1 MSGALIQLVSKGAQ
15 DMYINSEEG
24 HSFFRMKFTRHTNFS
39 QAPKLIKTVTDKDPT
54 FTVPVLGDLINCLWF
69 EGLEK
74 NSNVSSNLLYNST
87 IDLYIGGQKIDSQHY
102 DYYADIWPNYLAE
115 TWTKQEELTNKT
127 STSNRNFQ
135 PLHFFFCDHGA
146 FLPLVSLTHHQV
158 EVRINFDET
167 SLVGYGASQKR
178 INVYGNYIY
187 LDKEERESLV
197 KRQMD
202 FIITQTQKVEFPLSN
217 VVDNTI
223 QTTGGYNDLDLSSFN
238 HPVKSIFFGY
248 SATNVD
254 PTNDRFTFRN
264 ADIHLNGT
272 PLLENMTPTYFHT
285 VQSYYKSKYGK
296 IDFRVDS
303 EDLMY
308 TRYFVYHFGMN
319 ASDYNPSGTCNF
331 SRLDNAKLIL
341 RGVEKGNFRGRQDDI
356 SVFALNYNVLR
367 IKDGLAGILF
377 GN

>member
-15 DMYINSEEG
+15 DIYLNSEEG

-39 QAPKLIKTVTDKDPT
+39 QAPKLIKTITDNDPV
-54 FTVPVLGDLINCLWF
+54 FTVPVYGDLINCLWF
-69 EGLEK
+69 EGLDK

-87 IDLYIGGQKIDSQHY
+87 IDLYVGGQKIDSQHY
-102 DYYADIWPNYLAE
+102 DYYADIWPNYLSE
-115 TWTKQEELTNKT
+115 TWVKQEELTNKT

-146 FLPLVSLTHHQV
+146 FLPLVSLAHHQV

-167 SLVGYGASQKR
+167 SLIGYGASQKR

-202 FIITQTQKVEFPLSN
+202 FVITQTQKINFPMSN
-217 VVDNTI
+217 VFDNSI
-223 QTTGGYNDLDLSSFN
+223 QTAGGYNDLDIGAFN
-238 HPVKSIFFGY
+238 HPVKSIFFGM

-254 PTNDRFTFRN
+254 PTNDRFTFKN
-264 ADIHLNGT
+264 GDIHINGT
-272 PLLENMTPTYFHT
+272 PLLENMSPTYFHT
-285 VQSYYKSKYGK
+285 IQNYYKSKYGK

-308 TRYFVYHFGMN
+308 TRYFAYHFGLN
-319 ASDYNPSGTCNF
+319 VSDYNPSGTCNF

-341 RGVEKGNFRGRQDDI
+341 RGVEKGIFRADDNEM
-356 SVFALNYNVLR
+356 SVFAVNYNVLR

>member
-102 DYYADIWPNYLAE
+102 DYYADIWPNYLAD

-264 ADIHLNGT
+264 ADIHVNGT

-308 TRYFVYHFGMN
+308 TRYFAYHFGLN
-319 ASDYNPSGTCNF
+319 VSDYNPSGTCNF